1 MSKSSLV
8 HVGTFGSPI
17 GLKGEIKVMML
28 TSSFEF
34 FKMLKVYLNEDTS
47 EKWNFIKMRILNKK
61 LIVHPLDCNNRDD
74 AEKFRGKKIFSQLSN
89 FPKTNKGEY
98 YVRNLIGCSVIM
110 INGKK
115 IGNIVSVKN
124 FGASDLLETK
134 INNKTFY
141 IPMNKEN
148 LVSVD
153 LDKKKIT
160 VNLMKGIID

>member
-1 MSKSSLV
+1 MNKSNLV

-17 GLKGEIKVMML
+17 GLKGEIKVTML

-34 FKMLKVYLNEDTS
+34 FQMLKVYLNKDAS
-47 EKWNFIKMRILNKK
+47 EKWNFIKMRTLNKK

-89 FPKTNKGEY
+89 FPKTVKGEY
-98 YVRNLIGCSVIM
+98 YVKDLIGCSVIM
-110 INGKK
+110 TNGKK
-115 IGNIVSVKN
+115 IGNVVNVKN
-124 FGASDLLETK
+124 FGAGDLLETK
-134 INNKTFY
+134 INNKTFF

-148 LVSVD
+148 LVFVD
-153 LDKKKIT
+153 LKKKKIT

>member
-1 MSKSSLV
+1 M
-8 HVGTFGSPI
+8 GTFGSPI
-17 GLKGEIKVMML
+17 GLKGEIKVKML

-34 FKMLKVYLNEDTS
+34 FKMLKVYLNEDAS
-47 EKWNFIKMRILNKK
+47 EKWNFIKMRILNNK
-61 LIVHPLDCNNRDD
+61 LIVQLQDCNNRDD
-74 AEKFRGKKIFSQLSN
+74 AEKFRGKKIFSQLSD
-89 FPKTNKGEY
+89 FPKTNKDEY
-98 YVRNLIGCSVIM
+98 YVRDLIGFRVTM

-115 IGNIVSVKN
+115 IGKVMSVKN

-141 IPMNKEN
+141 IPINKDN

-153 LDKKKIT
+153 MDKKKII